1 MTALALLGA
10 VDAGAQQ
17 PPATAPVQQLS
28 FDIPAQPL
36 ADALAEFGRQ
46 SGWQISYTP
55 DLAQGRRSTAIVGTH
70 DPAAALGLLLSDT
83 GITWRGS
90 GERSAILA
98 TSSAGAAAGA
108 PAAAT
113 LD

>member
-1 MTALALLGA
+1 MAALALLGA

-17 PPATAPVQQLS
+17 PPATVPIQQLS
-28 FDIPAQPL
+28 FDVPAQPL

-55 DLAQGRRSTAIVGTH
+55 GLAQGRRSTAVAGTH
-70 DPAAALGLLLSDT
+70 DPATALGLLLSGT

-90 GERSAILA
+90 GERS
-98 TSSAGAAAGA
+98 
-108 PAAAT
+108 
-113 LD
+113 